1 MSDDPYRL
9 GRFVRAQDDGRTYER
24 AVDELRDG
32 AKRTHWMWFV
42 FPQIDGLGRSA
53 MAEEYAISGLAEARA
68 YLDHPVLGPRLRE
81 CAAVLA
87 DGAEGD
93 AVRIFGHTD
102 AMKLRS
108 SMTLFAHAAPGEPL
122 FRRVLDRFYDG
133 AEDDA
138 TTGRLH

>member
-9 GRFVRAQDDGRTYER
+9 GRFVRAQDDGGTYER
-24 AVDELRDG
+24 AVDEMRDG
-32 AKRTHWMWFV
+32 AKRTHWMWYV
-42 FPQIDGLGRSA
+42 FPQIDGLGRST
-53 MAEEYAISGLAEARA
+53 MAQEYAISGLAEARA

-87 DGAEGD
+87 DGPESD
-93 AVRIFGHTD
+93 AVRIFGFTD
-102 AMKLRS
+102 ATKLRS

-138 TTGRLH
+138 TTSRLH